1 MGQVSGRLGS
11 QLPGL
16 GVGRAVEVLTSLLS
30 SLGSF
35 MSTAER
41 VRLPDDCTVGYIVEG
56 LLGARLLHSPL
67 FHSHLENLQRLPSG
81 AILQQVEDAPT
92 WYSTPTRMQPSSQ
105 GVSSC
110 SGLRRVL
117 SSEFPCCL
125 GVGPGQ
131 RLCLLDGEPSGPC
144 LSMASLVGFLMK
156 GHCPASLSLRGEWNF
171 L

>member
-1 MGQVSGRLGS
+1 M
-11 QLPGL
+11 
-16 GVGRAVEVLTSLLS
+16 LTSLPS

-81 AILQQVEDAPT
+81 AVLQQVEDAPT
-92 WYSTPTRMQPSSQ
+92 CFSTPTRTQPSSQ
-105 GVSSC
+105 GVFSC
-110 SGLRRVL
+110 SGLRRGL
-117 SSEFPCCL
+117 ASEFPCHW

-131 RLCLLDGEPSGPC
+131 TLCLLDGEPSGTC
-144 LSMASLVGFLMK
+144 LSMASLVGLLMK
-156 GHCPASLSLRGEWNF
+156 GHCPASLSLRDEWNF